1 LKIKRRNFILCYKNG
16 KEVLPAALLKE
27 LQKYVQGEIIYIP
40 KEDNVRKAWG
50 ENNGTR
56 TLIRERNIEIYTSYK
71 SGVTITTL
79 SNSYNLSDDSI
90 RKIIFN
96 INHETLKLAVN
107 T

>member
-1 LKIKRRNFILCYKNG
+1 MCYKNG

-56 TLIRERNIEIYTSYK
+56 KLIRQRNLEIYTSYK
-71 SGVTITTL
+71 SGNSITTL
-79 SNSYNLSDDSI
+79 SDFYNLSDDSI

-96 INHETLKLAVN
+96 INHESLKVAIN